1 MTRRTLCGWTVA
13 GLLMTGCPVMA
24 KPPELPASPASDGRV
39 PTPMEQDHYQPAKAG
54 EPKLLPVSILN
65 QTPGRHELPTAT
77 GSVVAALTQTD
88 NGILL
93 VAGVMTAPAREATKA
108 KVGIDVAPQ
117 SESGQNVG
125 KILGQTTV
133 TRFADFQTAEPP
145 FADKDKAG
153 LELSAIQLKV
163 LWEAARQ
170 YREAV
175 REGDEKRIGATGRT
189 LDAVLRQTKSV
200 K

>member
-1 MTRRTLCGWTVA
+1 M
-13 GLLMTGCPVMA
+13 
-24 KPPELPASPASDGRV
+24 
-39 PTPMEQDHYQPAKAG
+39 
-54 EPKLLPVSILN
+54 
-65 QTPGRHELPTAT
+65 
-77 GSVVAALTQTD
+77 
-88 NGILL
+88 
-93 VAGVMTAPAREATKA
+93 
-108 KVGIDVAPQ
+108 
-117 SESGQNVG
+117 
-125 KILGQTTV
+125 

-175 REGDEKRIGATGRT
+175 RDGDEKRIGATGRT
-189 LDAVLRQTKSV
+189 LDAVLRQTKSG